1 MAILE
6 RVRKCDGVTVYL
18 IDFRDQKGQR
28 VRELAGTT
36 RKQAK
41 DLYAKRLG
49 EVKSGTYV
57 NPRDKDKEDDR
68 GPTFETFCEQFLRDH
83 PGRRRS
89 NHYPA
94 SIKRLTPYFK
104 GKHVREITRG
114 DLDRLRI
121 RLQTEKVERLGR
133 PLCSTS
139 VLKLLRTVHR
149 IFKQAV
155 RWGVIDSNP
164 AADLEKPSVPMHKT
178 RYLSADERTR
188 LHEQA
193 PPWLKPM
200 LTLALATGMRL
211 KEVTKVRWDEV
222 DKQAGVLHVSEET
235 KTGSRA
241 IPLNTTALKVIDEQV
256 RHVRSP
262 YVFTTSTG
270 DNYDNDKA
278 RDHITKT
285 TISTMRAAGIERA
298 SYHTLRHTAAS
309 LMVQAGVPLYE
320 VQKVLGHSTPI
331 MTERYAHLAPQHLRG
346 AIDALDRALTAP
358 ASPESRTTNVST
370 PASTNAVDTHA
381 DTAGSKASA
390 GKKRNRA
397 KSL

>member
-18 IDFRDQKGQR
+18 IDFRDQKGRR

-57 NPRDKDKEDDR
+57 NPRDKDKEDDC
-68 GPTFETFCEQFLRDH
+68 GPTFESFCEQFLRDH

-89 NHYPA
+89 NHYPTMV
-94 SIKRLTPYFK
+94 KRLLPYFK

-149 IFKQAV
+149 VFKQAV
-155 RWGVIDSNP
+155 RWGVIDYNP

-241 IPLNTTALKVIDEQV
+241 IPLNATALKVIDEQV
-256 RHVRSP
+256 RHVRSA

-278 RDHITKT
+278 RDHIT
-285 TISTMRAAGIERA
+285 SHGGQSDGPGRRAA
-298 SYHTLRHTAAS
+298 
-309 LMVQAGVPLYE
+309 
-320 VQKVLGHSTPI
+320 
-331 MTERYAHLAPQHLRG
+331 LRG
-346 AIDALDRALTAP
+346 PEGARALDADHDRALRAPRAAAP
-358 ASPESRTTNVST
+358 ARRDRRPR
-370 PASTNAVDTHA
+370 PGAHG
-381 DTAGSKASA
+381 AGVA
-390 GKKRNRA
+390 GKPHHERVNAGVNKVRGHPGGHRGFYA
-397 KSL
+397 LGRHQAEQS

>member
-1 MAILE
+1 VAILE
-6 RVRKCDGVTVYL
+6 RVRKCDGVTVFL
-18 IDFRDQKGQR
+18 IDFRDQKGRR

-57 NPRDKDKEDDR
+57 NPRDVGEDR
-68 GPTFETFCEQFLRDH
+68 GPTFAKFCERFLAEH
-83 PGRRRS
+83 PGQRRS

-94 SIKRLTPYFK
+94 MVKRLLPYFE
-104 GKHVREITRG
+104 GKHVREITRA

-121 RLQTEKVERLGR
+121 RLQTDKVKRIRR
-133 PLCSTS
+133 PLSNTS

-155 RWGVIDSNP
+155 RWGVIDYNP
-164 AADLEKPSVPMHKT
+164 AADLEKPSVPMRKT
-178 RYLSADERTR
+178 RYLTR
-188 LHEQA
+188 EELRRLDEQA

-200 LTLALATGMRL
+200 LTLAVATGMRL
-211 KEVTKVRWDEV
+211 KEVTKLRWDEV
-222 DKQAGVLHVSEET
+222 DKAAGVLHVSEET

-241 IPLNTTALKVIDEQV
+241 IPLNATALTVIDGQV

-262 YVFTTSTG
+262 YVFTTATG
-270 DNYDNDKA
+270 DNYDNDEARGRISKA
-278 RDHITKT
+278 
-285 TISTMRAAGIERA
+285 TIATMKAAAIERA
-298 SYHTLRHTAAS
+298 SFHTLRHTAAS

-370 PASTNAVDTHA
+370 PASTNAVDTQV
-381 DTAGSKASA
+381 DTAGSTRSA
-390 GKKRNRA
+390 GTKRNRA